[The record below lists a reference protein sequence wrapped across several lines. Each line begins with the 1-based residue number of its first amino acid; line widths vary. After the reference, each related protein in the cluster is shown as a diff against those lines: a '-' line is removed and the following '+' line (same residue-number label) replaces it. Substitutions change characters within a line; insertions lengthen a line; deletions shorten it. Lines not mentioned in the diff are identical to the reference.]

1 MKFLFHLFING
12 YIIRFQWYRVKTCM
26 FGTQPTQPPPPLPP
40 PKKMSNRDPL
50 IFTKS
55 RFCDYETPHNS
66 ETLALCRWDPL

>member
-1 MKFLFHLFING
+1 MVQSKNM
-12 YIIRFQWYRVKTCM
+12 YVWDT
-26 FGTQPTQPPPPLPP
+26 TNPTSPPPPP

-55 RFCDYETPHNS
+55 RFRDYETPHNS